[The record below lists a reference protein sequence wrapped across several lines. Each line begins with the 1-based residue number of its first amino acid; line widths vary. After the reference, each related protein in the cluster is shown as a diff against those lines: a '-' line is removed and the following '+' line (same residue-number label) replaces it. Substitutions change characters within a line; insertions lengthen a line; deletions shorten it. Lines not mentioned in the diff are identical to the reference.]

1 MQRLYLSV
9 ESGADGFGLEH
20 WVLRLRGPLDREAL
34 RAAWA
39 ATVARHPMLRTAF
52 VTEGVAEPL
61 QVVLRDVPLLW
72 SELDWGNG
80 DASEPESA
88 LAGLLGSEHE
98 RCFDVRVAPLSRVTL
113 VRLGEDEHRLV
124 WTTHHLYVDGWSW
137 PLILRDVGAEY
148 RARLDGTSTQQPRP
162 TPFGTYIGW
171 LATAAPDSRA
181 FWKDQLEGFTS
192 PTPLPVAPRA
202 SSEKRG
208 DEEVRVTLDAE
219 RSRALQELAREL
231 RMTTSTVVQG
241 AWALVLR
248 HLSGRDDVVFGAAFS
263 GRPPELPGV
272 EMLVGPCVNNL
283 PVRVLVRPGSRASD
297 WLGALHRST
306 VEIAQHQY
314 ASLADVQ
321 AWAAVPWRLRLFD
334 SLVVF
339 QNYQVEADVLDWGRL
354 RLEPELAPD
363 ETAYPLT
370 LTVTPRDEIELK
382 LSSSGGRIPHETL
395 AAMAEHMS
403 TLLGGLVERPAA
415 TVAELAALLPAATS
429 GIATEREPVTES
441 DPGPYVP
448 PSNEM
453 ERKVAAIWADLFQVE
468 RVGLDENFFDLGG
481 HSILLVQA
489 HARLRSTVRTDLPV
503 VALLQYPTV
512 RALAAYLANG
522 ESSRGTVGAA
532 RDRATL
538 QRQALARQ
546 RRIRETT

>member
-1 MQRLYLSV
+1 
-9 ESGADGFGLEH
+9 
-20 WVLRLRGPLDREAL
+20 
-34 RAAWA
+34 
-39 ATVARHPMLRTAF
+39 
-52 VTEGVAEPL
+52 
-61 QVVLRDVPLLW
+61 
-72 SELDWGNG
+72 
-80 DASEPESA
+80 
-88 LAGLLGSEHE
+88 
-98 RCFDVRVAPLSRVTL
+98 
-113 VRLGEDEHRLV
+113 
-124 WTTHHLYVDGWSW
+124 
-137 PLILRDVGAEY
+137 
-148 RARLDGTSTQQPRP
+148 
-162 TPFGTYIGW
+162 
-171 LATAAPDSRA
+171 
-181 FWKDQLEGFTS
+181 
-192 PTPLPVAPRA
+192 
-202 SSEKRG
+202 
-208 DEEVRVTLDAE
+208 
-219 RSRALQELAREL
+219 
-231 RMTTSTVVQG
+231 
-241 AWALVLR
+241 
-248 HLSGRDDVVFGAAFS
+248 
-263 GRPPELPGV
+263 
-272 EMLVGPCVNNL
+272 
-283 PVRVLVRPGSRASD
+283 LVRPGSRASD